1 MRYSLCKALVIETTD
16 IWYTR
21 THTHTHRPKPVCEHE
36 GVTDLWNQGV
46 HTERKVTANR
56 PDIIIKNKNE
66 KKHAYVRCGKTLGQ
80 KCRAK
85 GNIK

>member
-1 MRYSLCKALVIETTD
+1 MVH
-16 IWYTR
+16 
-21 THTHTHRPKPVCEHE
+21 THAHTHRPEPVCEHE

-66 KKHAYVRCGKTLGQ
+66 KNMRILDVVKHWDRNVVQ
-80 KCRAK
+80 KET
-85 GNIK
+85 